1 MHGWNKFRQVTQDD
15 KQLIDC
21 WNASAS
27 FEACYQQWNNRHN
40 YLMHTCFKKKRV
52 VPRKRLY
59 NREIRQLIRT
69 RKELK
74 RNYNAN
80 DDHLCSQ
87 LKMLDKRIDKKIAQ
101 FNNDIMHNS
110 VRHKL
115 MSKQQFWRL
124 KKTLAPKSIS
134 IPHSV
139 MNSFGNEVTDPDNI
153 VNEFRSEFQH
163 RLRIREPQDH
173 MKGYEL
179 LHNTLCD
186 LRLQNCTAAK
196 SPDFTITE
204 LKAALGELKGG
215 KCADSSGFIREI
227 FSRGGLALV
236 QSMLDMLIGSRKAK
250 LSH

>member
-27 FEACYQQWNNRHN
+27 FEECCQQWNNGLN
-40 YLMHTCFKKKRV
+40 YFMHACFKKKSV
-52 VPRKRLY
+52 VPRQRLHD
-59 NREIRQLIRT
+59 REIRQLIRT

-74 RNYNAN
+74 RNCNAN
-80 DDHLCSQ
+80 DDNLCSQ
-87 LKMLDKRIDKKIAQ
+87 LIMLDKKIDKKIPQ

-110 VRHKL
+110 VGHKP

-124 KKTLAPKSIS
+124 KKTPAPKSIN

-153 VNEFRSEFQH
+153 ISEFSSEFQH

-173 MKGYEL
+173 IKGYEL
-179 LHNTLCD
+179 
-186 LRLQNCTAAK
+186 
-196 SPDFTITE
+196 
-204 LKAALGELKGG
+204 
-215 KCADSSGFIREI
+215 
-227 FSRGGLALV
+227 
-236 QSMLDMLIGSRKAK
+236 
-250 LSH
+250 